1 MERELFLPMK
11 ELSFTREQ
19 VNAEISVFK
28 KILPYIE
35 SFQSYGLTHEIF
47 DSKKHRKLR
56 SSKGKLHLYNS
67 GLEHSKR
74 YFAICKN

>member
-35 SFQSYGLTHEIF
+35 SFQST
-47 DSKKHRKLR
+47 D
-56 SSKGKLHLYNS
+56 
-67 GLEHSKR
+67 
-74 YFAICKN
+74 